1 MSIFTKE
8 KVYWIGPRE
17 SDIDAV
23 KGLFAGSITIFGS
36 NENGNRAFCNYVD
49 YPARIDHNNTSEASD
64 RFLVDV
70 AREYVEA
77 DHSVK
82 FMLYNGN
89 IYNSIDGFKQ
99 LQEQYNCIL
108 CINDSR
114 LMDEMND
121 KHNFHEWLAKD
132 KTVNILEV
140 VDRTSVDYQYET
152 VSRLLHAPEECR
164 FIIQAPVA
172 SGGSGTFILDKQNG
186 KMIGERLNVDKKYLV
201 SIYQENNVSVNL
213 HAIIYSDEILLT
225 PGSIQIMKE
234 DDMRLMYRGAD
245 FIAYRS
251 LDKERRAEFERQ
263 ALNACKEFQ
272 RRGYRGVCGIDAII
286 TNKGVLLLEVNNRF
300 QSSTNLLNFGLLENK
315 CKSIPELNYD
325 AFTKPAPDKE
335 DYAIHDVEVNYSDY
349 AYIYNGTNQ
358 HSDAILAR
366 AQGNRYVQSI
376 DMDGYH
382 PGMPGYEKI
391 AHLFRVNFNT
401 NIVWVN
407 EEHTPNIHENIADP
421 SVDWIKEVREFQS
434 GKNKWIALKVALLT
448 QGVVISEN
456 AKKYLEE
463 KEGGL
468 RPATNDAIDLKVAGA
483 MVVNCPISIKFS
495 EFSPFTLDVVAD
507 NNDTFKSVLLY
518 YGEYLCDVGY
528 FANDKRQEKV
538 TSRGVKYSK
547 VAYLSTD
554 RLRVHL
560 TNNCLFKKAGV
571 GCAFCNMERDDER
584 ITIDDVLEVVED
596 YQNNRAVKHYLVG
609 GQSEDADIASDKLV
623 ETIRAIR
630 SIDRNQHHHIYAM
643 ILPCDEKTID
653 RMQAAGLNELAFN
666 IEIYDEELAKKYMP
680 GKSAF
685 KRSEY
690 MAALKK
696 AASRQ
701 QLGETRSMLLVGLE
715 PIESTMKCITE
726 LAQNKIQP
734 LLSIIRPLP
743 NTPLEHIVP
752 PSMAKIC
759 DIYHNATCI
768 CKNADEKLK
777 LGPECIFCQNN
788 TLSLPYSM
796 EE

>member
-1 MSIFTKE
+1 MSIFTEE

-23 KGLFAGSITIFGS
+23 KDLFAGSITIFGS

-49 YPARIDHNNTSEASD
+49 YPARIDHNNTSQASD
-64 RFLVDV
+64 RFLIDV
-70 AREYVEA
+70 ACEYAEA
-77 DHSVK
+77 DPNVK

-89 IYNSIDGFKQ
+89 IFNDIDGFKQ
-99 LQEQYNCIL
+99 LQEKYNCIL
-108 CINDSR
+108 CVNDSR

-121 KHNFHEWLAKD
+121 KHNFHEWLANEKEV
-132 KTVNILEV
+132 KILEV
-140 VDRTSVDYQYET
+140 IDRTSVDYQYET
-152 VSRLLHAPEECR
+152 VSRLLNAPENCR

-172 SGGSGTFILDKQNG
+172 SGGSGTFILDKENG
-186 KMIGERLNVDKKYLV
+186 KKIGERLNVDKKYLV

-213 HAIIYSDEILLT
+213 HAIIYSDEILLS

-251 LDKERRAEFERQ
+251 IDKEKREEFERQ
-263 ALNACKEFQ
+263 AINACKEFQ

-300 QSSTNLLNFGLLENK
+300 QSSTNLLNFGLKENK
-315 CKSIPELNYD
+315 CKSIQELNYD
-325 AFTKPAPDKE
+325 AFTKSTPDKE
-335 DYAIHDVEVNYSDY
+335 DYAIRDVEVNYSDY
-349 AYIYNGTNQ
+349 AYIYNGTNE
-358 HSDAILAR
+358 HSNAILAR
-366 AQGNRYVQSI
+366 AQGNRYVKSI

-382 PGMPGYEKI
+382 PGLPGYEKI

-421 SVDWIKEVREFQS
+421 FVEWIKEIREFQK
-434 GKNKWIALKVALLT
+434 GDNKWIALKVALLT

-456 AKKYLEE
+456 ANKYLQEN
-463 KEGGL
+463 GGI

-483 MVVNCPISIKFS
+483 MVINCPISIKFS
-495 EFSPFTLDVVAD
+495 EFSPFTLDVVEDASGVLK
-507 NNDTFKSVLLY
+507 TVLLY

-528 FANDKRQEKV
+528 FANDERQDKV

-560 TNNCLFKKAGV
+560 TNNCRFKKAKV
-571 GCAFCNMERDDER
+571 GCAFCNMARDEECF
-584 ITIDDVLEVVED
+584 TIEDVREVVED
-596 YQNNRAVKHYLVG
+596 YQNNRSVKHYLVG
-609 GQSEDADIASDKLV
+609 GQSEEADIASDKLV

-630 SIDRNQHHHIYAM
+630 SIDSNEHHHIYAM
-643 ILPCDEKTID
+643 ILPCDENTID
-653 RMQAAGLNELAFN
+653 RMQAVGLNELALN

-680 GKSAF
+680 GKSAV

-690 MAALKK
+690 IAALKK

-701 QLGETRSMLLVGLE
+701 QLGETRSMLIVGLE
-715 PIESTMKCITE
+715 PIYSTMKCITE

-734 LLSIIRPLP
+734 LLSIMRPLP
-743 NTPLEHIVP
+743 ETPLEHIVP
-752 PSMAKIC
+752 LPMAKLC
-759 DIYHNATCI
+759 EIYHKAKRI

-788 TLSLPYSM
+788 TLSLPYKL
-796 EE
+796 ED